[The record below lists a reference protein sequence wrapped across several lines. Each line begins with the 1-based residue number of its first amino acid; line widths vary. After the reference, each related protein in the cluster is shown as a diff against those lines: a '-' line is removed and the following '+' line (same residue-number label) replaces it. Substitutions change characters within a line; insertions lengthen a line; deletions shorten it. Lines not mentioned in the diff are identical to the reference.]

1 MEPDGGSYITSRDWR
16 RDGDVALGSQ
26 VTVLG
31 GASKGLLWGQALE
44 KRATG
49 SDRRSLVL
57 LLLDFRD
64 RVQVAE
70 PRLCRAKPILYLR
83 RQLAALSRGPQ
94 TDVVD
99 FRPVTD
105 GGRVNCRAT
114 LGTERLF
121 AFGTAVPGFD
131 IDLRFSREQPEGLV
145 RNKNNGAKCRA

>member
-44 KRATG
+44 KLVAG
-49 SDRRSLVL
+49 SGQRSWDL

-70 PRLCRAKPILYLR
+70 PGLLRPKPI
-83 RQLAALSRGPQ
+83 
-94 TDVVD
+94 V
-99 FRPVTD
+99 
-105 GGRVNCRAT
+105 
-114 LGTERLF
+114 
-121 AFGTAVPGFD
+121 
-131 IDLRFSREQPEGLV
+131 
-145 RNKNNGAKCRA
+145 